1 MPDRDVMKEVIRK
14 QHQEMVLYL
23 VEYLKRKGWKVTH
36 ASAIDGFAE
45 PKTVVNYKPDIKAF
59 HGVFGV
65 TGYGE
70 VETCDTV
77 SSEDTRNRLEELSIR
92 HMKSNKKPVKVFIIV
107 PSECYAKLEEL
118 MQQPA
123 LGNRGNIALLKYG

>member
-36 ASAIDGFAE
+36 ASGIDGFAE

-65 TGYGE
+65 TGYGA

-77 SSEDTRNRLEELSIR
+77 SSEDTRNRLDELSRR

-107 PSECYAKLEEL
+107 PAECYDKLEEL